1 MPVSSGNILMG
12 IKNYNITIYMCR
24 KYFVL
29 QFTVLISFA
38 CQSFGQ
44 NYAGNFTGVQAGIS
58 SSADLT
64 VQDKKLRGRIIMN
77 GKGAD
82 VNGIIKDS
90 ASTGMV
96 YDIELKKTYAYSS
109 ILRKNELH
117 FFITFP
123 ELNNQA
129 VELIL
134 KRDEPIAG
142 GKGNTDKPGN
152 TYKYDIK
159 LLGVWRY
166 TEVISSGS
174 GDNYASFS
182 TDYFMEFKADGTAF
196 SWTGKSAGGSG
207 NISIEG
213 KGNSSAEKGQW
224 YTEGKT
230 LFLIDPVTKQK
241 VSILYFAEENRMMLH
256 NGGNEKKVF
265 QRIR

>member
-1 MPVSSGNILMG
+1 MYHYTNYMGKRILLL
-12 IKNYNITIYMCR
+12 R
-24 KYFVL
+24 
-29 QFTVLISFA
+29 VLILILITGHSWA
-38 CQSFGQ
+38 Q
-44 NYAGNFTGVQAGIS
+44 NFQGTFSGVQPGIT
-58 SSADLT
+58 SSAKLT
-64 VQDKKLRGRIIMN
+64 VQDRQLLGRIIMN

-90 ASTGMV
+90 VSTGTV
-96 YDIELKKTYAYSS
+96 YDTELNKSYAYSS
-109 ILRKNELH
+109 VIRQNELH

-129 VELIL
+129 IELIL
-134 KRDEPIAG
+134 KKDDASAEKNSIAETLS
-142 GKGNTDKPGN
+142 KSYNKDA
-152 TYKYDIK
+152 K
-159 LLGVWRY
+159 LYGIWRY

-213 KGNSSAEKGQW
+213 KAPASAEKGQW

-230 LFLIDPVTKQK
+230 LFLIDPVSKQK
-241 VSILYFAEENRMMLH
+241 VSTLYFAEEKRMMLH
-256 NGGNEKKVF
+256 NGGNEKKIF

>member
-1 MPVSSGNILMG
+1 MKLYHKANYMGKRIL
-12 IKNYNITIYMCR
+12 ILR
-24 KYFVL
+24 
-29 QFTVLISFA
+29 VLILILITG
-38 CQSFGQ
+38 QSWAQ
-44 NYAGNFTGVQAGIS
+44 NYQGTFSGMQTGIT
-58 SSADLT
+58 SSAELT
-64 VQDKKLRGRIIMN
+64 VQDKQLMGRIIMN

-82 VNGIIKDS
+82 VKGIIKDS
-90 ASTGMV
+90 VSTGTV
-96 YDIELKKTYAYSS
+96 YDIELNKSYAYSS
-109 ILRKNELH
+109 VIRQNELH

-129 VELIL
+129 IELIL
-134 KRDEPIAG
+134 KRDDASAEKSSIADSRF
-142 GKGNTDKPGN
+142 K
-152 TYKYDIK
+152 TYSKDAK
-159 LLGVWRY
+159 LYGVWRY

-174 GDNYASFS
+174 GDNYASFA

-213 KGNSSAEKGQW
+213 KAPASAEKGQW

-241 VSILYFAEENRMMLH
+241 VSILFFAEEKRMMLH
-256 NGGNEKKVF
+256 NGGNEKKIF

>member
-1 MPVSSGNILMG
+1 MIVYKHKKYILLP
-12 IKNYNITIYMCR
+12 
-24 KYFVL
+24 FAL
-29 QFTVLISFA
+29 SVLIV
-38 CQSFGQ
+38 CQSLAQ
-44 NYAGNFTGVQAGIS
+44 NYQGTFSGMQPGITL
-58 SSADLT
+58 SAELT
-64 VQDKKLRGRIIMN
+64 VKDSQLLGRIIMN

-90 ASTGMV
+90 LSSGTV
-96 YDIELKKTYAYSS
+96 YDIELQKSYAYSS
-109 ILRKNELH
+109 VIRQNELH

-129 VELIL
+129 IELIL
-134 KRDEPIAG
+134 KRDDASTVKNSIADSLF
-142 GKGNTDKPGN
+142 K
-152 TYKYDIK
+152 TYSKDARLFGI
-159 LLGVWRY
+159 WRY

-174 GDNYASFS
+174 GDNYASFA

-213 KGNSSAEKGQW
+213 KTPVSAEKGQW

-230 LFLIDPVTKQK
+230 LFLFDPVTKQK
-241 VSILYFAEENRMMLH
+241 ASILYFAEENRMMLH

>member
-1 MPVSSGNILMG
+1 
-12 IKNYNITIYMCR
+12 MCK

-29 QFTVLISFA
+29 PFALSVLIV
-38 CQSFGQ
+38 CQSLAQ
-44 NYAGNFTGVQAGIS
+44 NYAGSFTGVQAGIS
-58 SSADLT
+58 SSAELK
-64 VQDKKLRGRIIMN
+64 VQDQQLRGRIIMN

-82 VNGIIKDS
+82 VNGVIKDS
-90 ASTGMV
+90 ISTGMV
-96 YDIELKKTYAYSS
+96 YDIELKKSYAYSS
-109 ILRKNELH
+109 ILRQNELH

-123 ELNNQA
+123 ELNNEA
-129 VELIL
+129 IELIF
-134 KRDEPIAG
+134 KRDEPFIG
-142 GKGNTDKPGN
+142 GKGSADALGKTN
-152 TYKYDIK
+152 KYDTK
-159 LLGVWRY
+159 LYGLWRY

-196 SWTGKSAGGSG
+196 SWTGKSGGGSG

-213 KGNSSAEKGQW
+213 KGNSTAEKGQW

>member
-1 MPVSSGNILMG
+1 MGKRIL
-12 IKNYNITIYMCR
+12 ILR
-24 KYFVL
+24 
-29 QFTVLISFA
+29 VLILILITG
-38 CQSFGQ
+38 QSWAQ
-44 NYAGNFTGVQAGIS
+44 NYQGTFSGMQTGIT
-58 SSADLT
+58 SSAELT
-64 VQDKKLRGRIIMN
+64 VQDKQLMGRIIMN

-82 VNGIIKDS
+82 VKGIIKDS
-90 ASTGMV
+90 VSTGTV
-96 YDIELKKTYAYSS
+96 YDIELNKSYAYSS
-109 ILRKNELH
+109 VIRQNELH

-129 VELIL
+129 IELIL
-134 KRDEPIAG
+134 KRDDASAEKSSIADSRF
-142 GKGNTDKPGN
+142 K
-152 TYKYDIK
+152 TYSKDAK
-159 LLGVWRY
+159 LYGVWRY

-174 GDNYASFS
+174 GDNYASFA

-213 KGNSSAEKGQW
+213 KAPASAEKGQW

-241 VSILYFAEENRMMLH
+241 VSILFFAEEKRMMLH
-256 NGGNEKKVF
+256 NGGNEKKIF

>member
-1 MPVSSGNILMG
+1 MR
-12 IKNYNITIYMCR
+12 K

-29 QFTVLISFA
+29 AFALSVLFV
-38 CQSFGQ
+38 CQSLAQ
-44 NYAGNFTGVQAGIS
+44 NYAGNFTGVQAGVT
-58 SSADLT
+58 SSAALT
-64 VQDKKLRGRIIMN
+64 VQDQQLRGRIIMN

-82 VNGIIKDS
+82 VNGVIKDS
-90 ASTGMV
+90 ISTGLV

-109 ILRKNELH
+109 ILRQNELH

-129 VELIL
+129 VELIF
-134 KRDEPIAG
+134 KRDEPYIG
-142 GKGNTDKPGN
+142 SKGIIDTLGKNYTFDS
-152 TYKYDIK
+152 K
-159 LLGVWRY
+159 LYGVWRY

-207 NISIEG
+207 NISIDG
-213 KGNSSAEKGQW
+213 KGNSTAEKGQW

-256 NGGNEKKVF
+256 NGGNEKKIF

>member
-1 MPVSSGNILMG
+1 MG
-12 IKNYNITIYMCR
+12 IKNYNMILYMHM

-29 QFTVLISFA
+29 PLTFLLSIA
-38 CQSFGQ
+38 CQSLAQ
-44 NYAGNFTGVQAGIS
+44 NYAGSFKGVQAGIT
-58 SSADLT
+58 SSAELT
-64 VQDKKLRGRIIMN
+64 VQDRQLRGRIIMN

-90 ASTGMV
+90 TSSGKV
-96 YDIELKKTYAYSS
+96 YDIELNKSYVYFSTLS
-109 ILRKNELH
+109 RNELH

-129 VELIL
+129 IELIL
-134 KRDEPIAG
+134 KRDDASAEKSSIADSRF
-142 GKGNTDKPGN
+142 K
-152 TYKYDIK
+152 TYSKDAK
-159 LLGVWRY
+159 LYGVWRY

-213 KGNSSAEKGQW
+213 KAPASAEKGQW